1 MNTPSAMW
9 TTGVSGG
16 LSRSIWDTS
25 PSNCASR
32 ARRSAAAWLPSPSG
46 SPNTSSSRSAA
57 RPVAPSR
64 STASASCRLSGET
77 TTFSPSPAATSAVAS
92 RTDASAIPASAQPSS
107 TTPRKSTWGSSRSP
121 SGGAPP
127 EGERLDP
134 QVDFLGVVD
143 EGWADAG
150 MAEASVRL
158 ATALVAAGEG
168 ENVVVSPLSLQLAL
182 AVLREGATGRAAERL
197 DEVLGLPDGDGSQA
211 VADLR
216 ALLAQFE
223 GDVSQIDRD
232 NPPETPVVHIAD
244 GVFIQPGYPVEAE
257 FLERAAAY
265 HRAQVYEADFAAGQ
279 AKPLLDAWVERETGG
294 LLTEAPAEPARDTLL
309 TLLNAVTF
317 AASWR
322 SPFAPEGT
330 RDDSFT
336 LADGTIVEVPMMA
349 DAVDAGYAEGAGW
362 RAVQLPYTEGFAMQV
377 VLPDVAIE
385 ALGTDRWQEV
395 RGALVA
401 APEVSVDLRMPRW
414 EMDAGLDLT
423 ALLSDLGL
431 DVLRAPDGD
440 LDGIFSDAYVS
451 RVAQAAT
458 ITVAERGTVA
468 AAVTQVEVEAT
479 SAPLDPAIELV
490 LDHPFEYQVVEL
502 QTGLVLFAGR
512 VADPSA

>member
-1 MNTPSAMW
+1 MRAQQGIRGSALAMVAMLGLTP
-9 TTGVSGG
+9 
-16 LSRSIWDTS
+16 
-25 PSNCASR
+25 C
-32 ARRSAAAWLPSPSG
+32 
-46 SPNTSSSRSAA
+46 
-57 RPVAPSR
+57 
-64 STASASCRLSGET
+64 
-77 TTFSPSPAATSAVAS
+77 
-92 RTDASAIPASAQPSS
+92 
-107 TTPRKSTWGSSRSP
+107 
-121 SGGAPP
+121 GGAPP
-127 EGERLDP
+127 QGERLDP

-377 VLPDVAIE
+377 VLPDVGIE

-395 RGALVA
+395 WGALVA

-512 VADPSA
+512 VADLSA

>member
-1 MNTPSAMW
+1 MRAQQGIRGSALAM
-9 TTGVSGG
+9 VAMLG
-16 LSRSIWDTS
+16 L
-25 PSNCASR
+25 
-32 ARRSAAAWLPSPSG
+32 
-46 SPNTSSSRSAA
+46 
-57 RPVAPSR
+57 
-64 STASASCRLSGET
+64 TAC
-77 TTFSPSPAATSAVAS
+77 
-92 RTDASAIPASAQPSS
+92 
-107 TTPRKSTWGSSRSP
+107 
-121 SGGAPP
+121 GGAPP

-211 VADLR
+211 AADLR

-322 SPFAPEGT
+322 SPFVPEGT

-336 LADGTIVEVPMMA
+336 LADGTIVE
-349 DAVDAGYAEGAGW
+349 
-362 RAVQLPYTEGFAMQV
+362 LPYTEGFAMQV

-458 ITVAERGTVA
+458 ITVAERGTAA

>member
-150 MAEASVRL
+150 MAEAS
-158 ATALVAAGEG
+158 
-168 ENVVVSPLSLQLAL
+168 
-182 AVLREGATGRAAERL
+182 
-197 DEVLGLPDGDGSQA
+197 
-211 VADLR
+211 

-322 SPFAPEGT
+322 SPFAPAGT
-330 RDDSFT
+330 RDDSFP
-336 LADGTIVEVPMMA
+336 LAD
-349 DAVDAGYAEGAGW
+349 
-362 RAVQLPYTEGFAMQV
+362 
-377 VLPDVAIE
+377 
-385 ALGTDRWQEV
+385 
-395 RGALVA
+395 
-401 APEVSVDLRMPRW
+401 
-414 EMDAGLDLT
+414 
-423 ALLSDLGL
+423 
-431 DVLRAPDGD
+431 
-440 LDGIFSDAYVS
+440 
-451 RVAQAAT
+451 
-458 ITVAERGTVA
+458 
-468 AAVTQVEVEAT
+468 
-479 SAPLDPAIELV
+479 
-490 LDHPFEYQVVEL
+490 
-502 QTGLVLFAGR
+502 
-512 VADPSA
+512 